1 MIEFMFLIP
10 AVITG
15 TVLIPLMLLVYI
27 YKRRSS
33 AVIFSSLS
41 LFRGIKMSLK
51 YRLRHIPF
59 ILFLA
64 SIILFLTAFARPRVG
79 DQLSVDYT
87 EGIAIQMV
95 IDRSSS
101 MREALIINQ
110 QQMNYLEAAK
120 NVAKDFILGN
130 RGGLSGRPND
140 IVGFSSFALYVQE
153 NCPLTLDHKNLVRI
167 IDSVK
172 TAIPNSPEDG
182 TAIGD
187 AIFHSVL
194 SLVSADEYIRSKGES
209 EDAPKSTQSNEYTVK
224 SKIVILLTDGLNRYG
239 MEISEASEYAKK
251 NDIKVYPILFAGK
264 KLQEAY
270 QLGDRRVISH
280 INNLKKSAETTNGK
294 FFMAFDNRSLHQ
306 VYREIDKLEK
316 SKIKE
321 SYFRYFELFPYFII
335 AGLILLLLQII
346 LSQTIFRKIP

>member
-1 MIEFMFLIP
+1 MLFLI
-10 AVITG
+10 
-15 TVLIPLMLLVYI
+15 
-27 YKRRSS
+27 
-33 AVIFSSLS
+33 
-41 LFRGIKMSLK
+41 
-51 YRLRHIPF
+51 
-59 ILFLA
+59 
-64 SIILFLTAFARPRVG
+64 AFARPRIG

-101 MREALIINQ
+101 MTEPIIIEGKRV
-110 QQMNYLEAAK
+110 NYLHAAK
-120 NVAKDFILGN
+120 SVAKDFILGN
-130 RGGLSGRPND
+130 DSGLSGRPND
-140 IVGFSSFALYVQE
+140 IIGFSSFALYVQE

-167 IDSVK
+167 IDSIK

-194 SLVSADEYIRSKGES
+194 SLVSADEYIKST
-209 EDAPKSTQSNEYTVK
+209 EDNNDEYKPKSTQQDEYTVK

-239 MEISEASEYAKK
+239 IDIDEASKYAKE

-264 KLQEAY
+264 KLQELL
-270 QLGDRRVISH
+270 QLNNRRVISH
-280 INNLKKSAETTNGK
+280 INKLKKSAETTEGK

-335 AGLILLLLQII
+335 AGLILLILQMI
-346 LSQTIFRKIP
+346 LSQTVFRRIP